1 MKKFFSLLAS
11 SLILVSLCSCS
22 KDDAPGKA
30 VDLGLSVKWSS
41 YNLGASSPEDFGL
54 YYSWGET
61 ETKSTFG
68 DMNYKWY
75 DRSEKPITKYNYN
88 DRYGTVDNLS
98 QLQRVDDAASV
109 AWGDN
114 WRIPTEKEIK
124 ELINNCTWI
133 WGKKNGVVGYT
144 VKSKVNKNSI
154 FLPAGGH
161 YVDDMYY
168 NNTNYGDDYRVGFYW
183 SSNIAD
189 DSPHRA
195 LILGFDIDSQRIS
208 IQFRQTG
215 SLIRPVCR

>member
-1 MKKFFSLLAS
+1 M
-11 SLILVSLCSCS
+11 
-22 KDDAPGKA
+22 
-30 VDLGLSVKWSS
+30 
-41 YNLGASSPEDFGL
+41 
-54 YYSWGET
+54 
-61 ETKSTFG
+61 
-68 DMNYKWY
+68 
-75 DRSEKPITKYNYN
+75 
-88 DRYGTVDNLS
+88 DNIS

-109 AWGDN
+109 ALGDK

-183 SSNIAD
+183 SSNVARD
-189 DSPHRA
+189 YPYQA
-195 LILGFDIDSQRIS
+195 LILGIDIQSTSVAQ
-208 IQFRQTG
+208 QFRSTG